1 MTYYFNNVYI
11 KDKYSLLAS
20 DKYTP
25 IVLNDVDY
33 FKNDYYMGQKCV
45 ELCESK
51 YQEIVI
57 DGLLEKT
64 KITNDKI
71 DILINGDLQN
81 QILSSTLASN
91 KFLIPTLGIYSACA
105 SFIEGMVIGSM
116 FINGRSNSNVIVS
129 SSSHNLVSEKQFRFP
144 IEYGALRKRTNTL
157 TASGSVAVLL
167 NNTKSKIKIE
177 SATIGSVITT
187 NHKDT
192 NDMGSA
198 MASACS
204 ETLIKHLKETKR
216 KSNYYD
222 LILTGDLGI
231 YGIEIVKEY
240 YNDVTKEKLNN
251 IIDSGSIFYNEDNI
265 FAGASGPVCLP
276 LVLFD
281 YILKQKQYK
290 KILVIGTG
298 SLHSVISTN
307 LKLPIPSIAHA
318 ISLEVSN

>member
-20 DKYTP
+20 DKYSP

-116 FINGRSNSNVIVS
+116 FVNGRSNSNVIVS

-240 YNDVTKEKLNN
+240 YNDVTKGKLNN
-251 IIDSGSIFYNEDNI
+251 IIDAGSIFYNEDNI

-281 YILKQKQYK
+281 YIIKQKQYK

-298 SLHSVISTN
+298 SLHSVMSTN